1 MRLSCTLAVG
11 ALAVAAKQTCAFHVS
26 APAIA
31 ATSKTT
37 FTSSTSAISGR
48 HAATAVAPARGSRN
62 VLQASLNMPG
72 SGWVRGRAERVKSAL
87 VLNSGDATAS
97 AAGAA
102 PAKEKTSTLKVGF
115 YLFVWYSLTIGYN
128 IYNKA
133 TLNRMNIPW
142 ILSTVQLAV
151 GAVYVS
157 LIWALGVRKA
167 PKLSGDNLKAV
178 LPLAALHT
186 TSHIAAVVGLSA
198 GAIGFVQIVKAG
210 EPLFTALFS
219 ALFLGQIF
227 ALPVYAA
234 LLPVVGGVAIA
245 SLKELSFTWLAFG
258 GAMTSNVAAAS
269 RGVLAKAS
277 MDKPKGENMDAGNLY
292 GVMTILATIML
303 APFAWLVEGK
313 QVQGLY
319 DAAIAAGHTK
329 KTLAKGALLSGIFF
343 YLYNEVAFYCLDAIH
358 PVTHAVANTVKR
370 VFLIGVSILVF
381 GHKLTPLGSIGSAV
395 AIAGVLL
402 YSLAKQK
409 FPDKK

>member
-11 ALAVAAKQTCAFHVS
+11 ALALAAKQTCAFHVS

-31 ATSKTT
+31 ATSKSS

-48 HAATAVAPARGSRN
+48 HAATAVAPMARGSSSRN
-62 VLQASLNMPG
+62 VLQASLNVPG

-97 AAGAA
+97 SGGA
-102 PAKEKTSTLKVGF
+102 PVKEKSSTLKVGF

-198 GAIGFVQIVKAG
+198 GAIGFVQIVKVCESAG
-210 EPLFTALFS
+210 GCCCTPF
-219 ALFLGQIF
+219 
-227 ALPVYAA
+227 
-234 LLPVVGGVAIA
+234 GVAVCVYSTTA
-245 SLKELSFTWLAFG
+245 VQQRLQVE
-258 GAMTSNVAAAS
+258 AAA
-269 RGVLAKAS
+269 
-277 MDKPKGENMDAGNLY
+277 
-292 GVMTILATIML
+292 
-303 APFAWLVEGK
+303 
-313 QVQGLY
+313 
-319 DAAIAAGHTK
+319 
-329 KTLAKGALLSGIFF
+329 
-343 YLYNEVAFYCLDAIH
+343 
-358 PVTHAVANTVKR
+358 
-370 VFLIGVSILVF
+370 VFC
-381 GHKLTPLGSIGSAV
+381 
-395 AIAGVLL
+395 
-402 YSLAKQK
+402 
-409 FPDKK
+409 

>member
-31 ATSKTT
+31 ATTKTT

-62 VLQASLNMPG
+62 VLQASLNVPG

-198 GAIGFVQIVKAG
+198 GAIGFVQIVKVRESAG
-210 EPLFTALFS
+210 GCCCTPCGGCLHSTTAVYGTETLQESSCCFSLIRALFAPLS
-219 ALFLGQIF
+219 PL
-227 ALPVYAA
+227 
-234 LLPVVGGVAIA
+234 
-245 SLKELSFTWLAFG
+245 SL
-258 GAMTSNVAAAS
+258 
-269 RGVLAKAS
+269 VLRS
-277 MDKPKGENMDAGNLY
+277 
-292 GVMTILATIML
+292 T
-303 APFAWLVEGK
+303 
-313 QVQGLY
+313 
-319 DAAIAAGHTK
+319 
-329 KTLAKGALLSGIFF
+329 
-343 YLYNEVAFYCLDAIH
+343 
-358 PVTHAVANTVKR
+358 
-370 VFLIGVSILVF
+370 
-381 GHKLTPLGSIGSAV
+381 
-395 AIAGVLL
+395 
-402 YSLAKQK
+402 
-409 FPDKK
+409 